1 MGFQIMPTTL
11 LGAIFRPSYGPDK
24 TMQAETMHLVFT
36 VCNLNNFKTIEVWVD
51 KQLLE
56 FLEYHKSTVQL
67 PNQFCKIIS
76 STQFKGHRWNC
87 KVNQEFSLSIS
98 GSFFSG
104 LDPNIC
110 SCFKPEI
117 HFLYQ
122 FWFFSAIAS
131 ISGISQQLLIANSL
145 VFYKAQLSNPEFW
158 TFSQLFIARIMGFKT
173 QVFNLQVLT

>member
-104 LDPNIC
+104 LDPNIYLG
-110 SCFKPEI
+110 FKPEI

-122 FWFFSAIAS
+122 FRGF
-131 ISGISQQLLIANSL
+131 
-145 VFYKAQLSNPEFW
+145 LSNCW
-158 TFSQLFIARIMGFKT
+158 LLTLWFSTRLSCQTRSFELFLSYLLLEVWVSKPRFSIYRC
-173 QVFNLQVLT
+173 